1 MGSVAGRR
9 GPALA
14 ALAAVAALLLARSSL
29 AEAELHEEVERVA
42 QIWRSSG
49 ASVAIDKPRFLNKR
63 ETGVW
68 LPELPEAACTTVAF
82 VGVRSLGFRISL
94 EEASEGA
101 PERIGSEAGVVSI
114 ERCGK
119 APLGRVVVLSESG
132 RGALEILVGRSSAPL
147 APLRRIL
154 SDRTEGHVGPP
165 PEPGPPLALPSP
177 ERRATLDESRAAREG
192 AEVAP
197 RLSWRAGP
205 EGRGSAEATLDAG
218 CHTFVLFAPRSSAAK
233 AIRGD
238 NLDVDAEMR
247 DLPDDHLL
255 ARDQADA
262 PDARLATCVGETT
275 RVSVVFVG
283 ASADGHVLVTHTF
296 RPLPAH
302 LPTAWGSEVRARMAQ
317 TLLARHVPGLP
328 HDAAFLAQGDSGS
341 VSLALSLEPGACY
354 LAVALLAER
363 GAHGIG
369 LSVRV
374 HGREGTD
381 ARGADEEGAAV
392 AFCAGPYRQGLAEV
406 DSRGA
411 SLLGWDLAVYR
422 LENGIWEP
430 PW

>member
-9 GPALA
+9 GPAWA
-14 ALAAVAALLLARSSL
+14 ALAAVLALLARSSL

-49 ASVAIDKPRFLNKR
+49 ASVVLDKPRFLNKK

-68 LPELPEAACTTVAF
+68 LPALAEAACTTVAF
-82 VGVRSLGFRISL
+82 VGVRSLGFRVTL
-94 EEASEGA
+94 EAASEGA
-101 PERIGSEAGVVSI
+101 PERIDSEAGVVSI
-114 ERCGK
+114 ERCGQ

-132 RGALEILVGRSSAPL
+132 RGALEVLVGRSAAPL
-147 APLRRIL
+147 PPLRRIL

-165 PEPGPPLALPSP
+165 PEPGPPLALPSS
-177 ERRATLDESRAAREG
+177 ERRAALDETRALREG
-192 AEVAP
+192 AQVAP
-197 RLSWRAGP
+197 RLTWMAGP
-205 EGRGSAEATLDAG
+205 AGRGSAEATLDPG
-218 CHTFVLFAPRSSAAK
+218 CHTFVLFAPGSSAAK
-233 AIRGD
+233 ARAGG

-247 DLPDDHLL
+247 ELPDDELL

-283 ASADGHVLVTHTF
+283 ASADRPVLVTHTF
-296 RPLPAH
+296 RPLPEH
-302 LPTAWGSEVRARMAQ
+302 LPTVWGSDVRARMGQ
-317 TLLARHVPGLP
+317 TLLARHVAALP
-328 HDAAFLAQGDSGS
+328 REAAFLAQGDSGS
-341 VSLALSLEPGACY
+341 VALSLEPGACY
-354 LAVALLAER
+354 LVVAVLAER

-381 ARGADEEGAAV
+381 ARVADEEGAAV
-392 AFCAGPYRQGLAEV
+392 AFCAGAYRQGLAEV